1 MTTKRG
7 FTLIEL
13 LVVIAIIAILA
24 GMLLPA
30 LQRARESA
38 RRAACLSNLKQ
49 ILLGVKTYTPD
60 YSEWYPTSA
69 EVGQSISL
77 GSHYRDLGILY
88 PNYVSSLDVFTCP
101 SSGNKMPKGTA
112 SSRSDDGSDDAKP
125 FLTNEAAQTSYA
137 YGYDGTGGSS
147 KAWTETAPS
156 ETRVVADRHATKV
169 LQSDSNHKLDGRN
182 AAFADGHVKWVSG
195 GKSKLYS
202 NPDHPD
208 SKVRKESWWSER
220 GAGK

>member
-1 MTTKRG
+1 MKSKRG

-49 ILLGVKTYTPD
+49 IMLGIKTYTPD
-60 YSEWYPTSA
+60 YNEWYPTSTDPA
-69 EVGQSISL
+69 NSVSPA
-77 GSHYRDLGILY
+77 SHYRDLGILY

-101 SSGNKMPKGTA
+101 SSGNKMPRRDDE
-112 SSRSDDGSDDAKP
+112 SRDAEP
-125 FLTNEAAQTSYA
+125 FTSTEGNQVSYA
-137 YGYDGTGGSS
+137 YGYNGESGSN
-147 KAWTETAPS
+147 KAWTEAAAS
-156 ETRVVADRHATKV
+156 ETRVLADWKSAADLT
-169 LQSDSNHKLDGRN
+169 SDSNHKLDGRN

-195 GKSKLYS
+195 KTKLLT

-208 SKVRKESWWSER
+208 TKIRTASWWSER
-220 GAGK
+220 GTK

>member
-1 MTTKRG
+1 MKNKRG

-49 ILLGVKTYTPD
+49 ILLGIKTYTPD
-60 YSEWYPTSA
+60 YNEWYPTSA
-69 EVGQSISL
+69 APGDSISVA
-77 GSHYRDLGILY
+77 SHYRDLGILY

-101 SSGNKMPKGTA
+101 SSGDKMPKDRT
-112 SSRSDDGSDDAKP
+112 DDTYDGKP
-125 FLTNEAAQTSYA
+125 FRSTEGNMVSYA
-137 YGYDGTGGSS
+137 YGYDGTSASS
-147 KAWTETAPS
+147 RAWTESAPT
-156 ETRVVADRHATKV
+156 ETRLLGDRVASQDLT
-169 LQSDSNHKLDGRN
+169 SDSNHKLDGRN
-182 AAFADGHVKWVSG
+182 AGFADGHVKWVSG
-195 GKSKLYS
+195 KGKLLT

-208 SKVRKESWWSER
+208 TKIRSEAWWSER
-220 GAGK
+220 GVK

>member
-1 MTTKRG
+1 MKNKRG

-49 ILLGVKTYTPD
+49 IMLGIKTYTPD
-60 YSEWYPTSA
+60 YNEWYPTSKDPTQA
-69 EVGQSISL
+69 VTA

-101 SSGNKMPKGTA
+101 SSGDKMPRDRT
-112 SSRSDDGSDDAKP
+112 DDTDDSKP
-125 FLTNEAAQTSYA
+125 FLQAEANQTSYA
-137 YGYDGTGGSS
+137 YGYNGLSGTN
-147 KAWTETAPS
+147 KAWTEAAPS
-156 ETRVVADRHATKV
+156 ETRVIADRHATTA
-169 LQSDSNHKLDGRN
+169 LQADSNHKLDGRN
-182 AAFADGHVKWVSG
+182 AAFADGHVKWISG
-195 GKSKLYS
+195 KPKLLT

-208 SKVRKESWWSER
+208 TKMRRESWWSER

>member
-1 MTTKRG
+1 MRKVRG

-49 ILLGVKTYTPD
+49 IMLGIKTYTPD
-60 YSEWYPTSA
+60 YNEWYPTDAAPGENLS
-69 EVGQSISL
+69 VGN
-77 GSHYRDLGILY
+77 HYKALGILY

-101 SSGNKMPKGTA
+101 SSGDKMPRDRDD
-112 SSRSDDGSDDAKP
+112 SSHDGEP
-125 FLTNEAAQTSYA
+125 FLTNEAKNTSYA
-137 YGYDGTGGSS
+137 YGYNGETTDRG
-147 KAWTETAPS
+147 WTESAPT
-156 ETRVVADRHATKV
+156 ETRILADRLAGKELT
-169 LQSDSNHKLDGRN
+169 SDSNHKLDGRN

-195 GKSKLYS
+195 KSKLYT

-208 SKVRKESWWSER
+208 SKIRTQAWWSER
-220 GAGK
+220 GGGTK

>member
-1 MTTKRG
+1 MRKKRG

-49 ILLGVKTYTPD
+49 IMLGIKTYSPD
-60 YSEWYPTSA
+60 YNEWYPTDA
-69 EVGQSISL
+69 APGETISI
-77 GSHYRDLGILY
+77 GNHYKALGILY

-101 SSGNKMPKGTA
+101 SSGDKMPKE
-112 SSRSDDGSDDAKP
+112 RDDNTYDGMP
-125 FLTNEAAQTSYA
+125 FRQNEANAMSYA
-137 YGYDGTGGSS
+137 YGYDGTSGGSN
-147 KAWTETAPS
+147 KGWTEAAPS
-156 ETRVVADRHATKV
+156 ETRVLADRHATKA
-169 LQSDSNHKLDGRN
+169 LEASSNHKMDGRN
-182 AAFADGHVKWVSG
+182 AAFADGHVKWISQDRT
-195 GKSKLYS
+195 SKLRT

-208 SKVRKESWWSER
+208 SKMRKEAWWSER

>member
-1 MTTKRG
+1 MRKERG

-49 ILLGVKTYTPD
+49 IMLGIKTYTPD
-60 YSEWYPTSA
+60 YNEWYPTDAAPGETVS
-69 EVGQSISL
+69 V
-77 GSHYRDLGILY
+77 GSHYKALGILY

-101 SSGNKMPKGTA
+101 SSGDKMPSPA
-112 SSRSDDGSDDAKP
+112 DDRSSYDGLP
-125 FLTNEAAQTSYA
+125 FRPEECKVTSYA
-137 YGYDGTGGSS
+137 YGYNGETANN
-147 KAWTETAPS
+147 KAWTESAPT
-156 ETRVVADRHATKV
+156 ETRILADRHATKV
-169 LQSDSNHKLDGRN
+169 LQTDSNHKLDGRN
-182 AAFADGHVKWVSG
+182 AAYADGHVKWVSG
-195 GKSKLYS
+195 KDTLKT

-208 SKVRKESWWSER
+208 SKMRKESWFSER

>member
-1 MTTKRG
+1 MRKREG

-49 ILLGVKTYTPD
+49 IMLGIKTYTPD
-60 YSEWYPTSA
+60 YNEWYPTDKA
-69 EVGQSISL
+69 PGDAIS
-77 GSHYRDLGILY
+77 SSTHYKALGILY

-101 SSGNKMPKGTA
+101 SSGNKMPSG
-112 SSRSDDGSDDAKP
+112 SSGRQDSSHDGEN

-137 YGYDGTGGSS
+137 YGYNGEGS
-147 KAWTETAPS
+147 KDVGWTESAPT
-156 ETRVVADRHATKV
+156 ETRILGDRKASTD
-169 LQSDSNHKLDGRN
+169 LTSDSNHKLDGRN
-182 AAFADGHVKWVSG
+182 AAFADGHVKWISG
-195 GKSKLYS
+195 KGKLLT
-202 NPDHPD
+202 NPDSPD
-208 SKVRKESWWSER
+208 SKIRSQAWWSER
-220 GAGK
+220 GGATK